1 MVQSHSKLQVFL
13 EAFEDVQGLLLDV
26 VSLSGSLMSVSPGN
40 RTQLSFLAKQ
50 YKILRVNKT
59 GKGTLRI
66 KNLT

>member
-1 MVQSHSKLQVFL
+1 MVQSHNKLQVFL
-13 EAFEDVQGLLLDV
+13 EAFEDVQGLLVDAI
-26 VSLSGSLMSVSPGN
+26 SLSASLMSVSPGN
-40 RTQLSFLAKQ
+40 RTKLSFLAIQ

>member
-26 VSLSGSLMSVSPGN
+26 VSLSGSLMSVSLGN